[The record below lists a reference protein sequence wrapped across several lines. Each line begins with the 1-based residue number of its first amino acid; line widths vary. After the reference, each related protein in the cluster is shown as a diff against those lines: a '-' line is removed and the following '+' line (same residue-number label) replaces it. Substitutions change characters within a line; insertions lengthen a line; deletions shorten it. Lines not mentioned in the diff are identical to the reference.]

1 MDTLNIFDQ
10 NVEYLI
16 QIRDEVSECDQLEV
30 QRKELQ
36 DKSDK
41 MKKAISQEE
50 KSINDEIN
58 STIKKRKSELESTYD
73 SQLDVSR
80 KKVKKAQDKKNK
92 EKSERVGQRVDYETA
107 DVKESSR
114 QLKTELKT
122 LFKQEHVPGFCM
134 SDMYY
139 ALFMP
144 KGMKEILILLISV
157 LVGLVGIP
165 CGVYLL
171 FAKVIMK
178 DAPLDKSGV
187 PIAQSSVFMA
197 VVIALTIILI
207 LAIYFVIFNLTKV
220 RHRDTIA
227 EGRKIR
233 NQILAN
239 EKNVRAIKNAINK
252 DKDESQYELGE
263 YDAEIAKFQSEMDA
277 IAEQKKAAM
286 TEFEKETKGAI
297 TNEINGRR
305 LPKLEDM
312 KNKRDAV
319 EEEKE
324 IIENKHKEA
333 SLAITDKYV
342 KYLGKNVCKVEALND
357 IINIMS
363 SEEVATISEGL
374 AIYNGEAPHKNQP
387 SATE

>member
-41 MKKAISQEE
+41 MRKAISQEE

-73 SQLDVSR
+73 SQLDASR

-134 SDMYY
+134 SDLYY

-157 LVGLVGIP
+157 IVGLAGIP

-178 DAPLDKSGV
+178 DAPLDKAGV